1 MTTRLEQ
8 RVKSLEKEAPP
19 RQPCNHP
26 SISYLTN
33 SSNHPPNPYLTNSTE
48 EELDKLRRE
57 LDACRNC
64 KGSNVEIVIF
74 QQFKQ

>member
-1 MTTRLEQ
+1 MTTGLEQ

-26 SISYLTN
+26 SIA
-33 SSNHPPNPYLTNSTE
+33 YLTNSTE

-64 KGSNVEIVIF
+64 KGSNVKIVIF